1 MDVKTDKKM
10 APTMDKASEGTDL
23 ASVAVNEVRLV
34 GRLSRDPELRVLP
47 SGDQMWTFRVVVPR
61 SPGGRTKQSVDVLDC
76 AVWGGRVRA
85 SVASWTADDVVEVAG
100 PLRKRFFSSGGGPA
114 SRVEVEVTSGRL
126 VKRAVSRRAANG

>member
-1 MDVKTDKKM
+1 MDVKTDKKVG
-10 APTMDKASEGTDL
+10 KVSEGTEL

-34 GRLSRDPELRVLP
+34 GRLSRDPEMRVLP

-61 SPGGRTKQSVDVLDC
+61 EPGGRTRQSVDVLDC

-85 SVASWTADDVVEVAG
+85 SVASWSADDVVEVAG
-100 PLRKRFFSSGGGPA
+100 PLRKRFFSSGAGPA

-126 VKRAVSRRAANG
+126 VKRAVTRREETG

>member
-1 MDVKTDKKM
+1 MKMDKKVS
-10 APTMDKASEGTDL
+10 KVSEGTEL

-34 GRLSRDPELRVLP
+34 GRLSRDPEVRVFP

-61 SPGGRTKQSVDVLDC
+61 APGGRTKQSVDVLDC

-85 SVASWTADDVVEVAG
+85 SVASWSADDVVEVAG
-100 PLRKRFFSSGGGPA
+100 PLRKRFFSSGAGPA

-126 VKRAVSRRAANG
+126 VKRALTRREETG